1 MKKQDQP
8 SMSWVPENQASFI
21 AGRGWKSSN
30 CSSLPVEGQ
39 KFSLTFPFIE
49 QAIAILRYLFASSQV
64 PGAGVISPCH
74 PKTVLE
80 GIRASDLSGSIWSFR
95 TSHGRIFHAETP
107 GEPSSPGF
115 HKTEGPEYWT

>member
-1 MKKQDQP
+1 MKKEDQP

-49 QAIAILRYLFASSQV
+49 QAFAFDRWS
-64 PGAGVISPCH
+64 
-74 PKTVLE
+74 T
-80 GIRASDLSGSIWSFR
+80 SDVAMWHQLI
-95 TSHGRIFHAETP
+95 TQT
-107 GEPSSPGF
+107 
-115 HKTEGPEYWT
+115 

>member
-1 MKKQDQP
+1 MKKEDQP

-49 QAIAILRYLFASSQV
+49 QAMLQACAICS
-64 PGAGVISPCH
+64 PVIKLPSPE
-74 PKTVLE
+74 L
-80 GIRASDLSGSIWSFR
+80 
-95 TSHGRIFHAETP
+95 
-107 GEPSSPGF
+107 
-115 HKTEGPEYWT
+115 

>member
-49 QAIAILRYLFASSQV
+49 QAISFKTPAWGILSAIGIFRPLRSWQIPVPYGPLTPVAYSSV
-64 PGAGVISPCH
+64 C
-74 PKTVLE
+74 LE
-80 GIRASDLSGSIWSFR
+80 
-95 TSHGRIFHAETP
+95 
-107 GEPSSPGF
+107 
-115 HKTEGPEYWT
+115 